1 MVPPAAPDPSS
12 TSATGHVNAPDR
24 APHSDAHVIA
34 SWHDNASP
42 WSAAVRNGEIESR
55 RLVTDAAIVDAV
67 VSRAPRTTLDI
78 GCGEGWLSR
87 ALAKRGINVIGIDV
101 VPALIDAARAAH
113 PTGDYRVVSY
123 EDVVRGALD
132 VTVDV
137 AVANFSLIGKDAV
150 DALIRHIPA
159 LLVPNGH
166 VIVQTLHPATALGE
180 LPYRDGWRPGSW
192 AGFGAQFTNPAPWYF
207 RTISTWIAL
216 LASSGLVLRELRE
229 PVYPE
234 RGTPASL
241 VLIAQKL

>member
-12 TSATGHVNAPDR
+12 TSASRPDA
-24 APHSDAHVIA
+24 APHSDAQVVA

-67 VSRAPRTTLDI
+67 MRRAPRTALDI

-87 ALAKRGINVIGIDV
+87 ALTDRGVEVIGIDV
-101 VPALIDAARAAH
+101 VPALVDSARAAH

-123 EDVVRGALD
+123 EDVARGALD
-132 VTVDV
+132 VTVDL

-207 RTISTWIAL
+207 RTISSWIAL

-229 PVYPE
+229 PVHPE

>member
-1 MVPPAAPDPSS
+1 MVPPAARDPSS
-12 TSATGHVNAPDR
+12 TSAGAPDT
-24 APHSDAHVIA
+24 APLTDAQVVA

-67 VSRAPRTTLDI
+67 INRAPRSAVDI
-78 GCGEGWLSR
+78 GCGEGWLAR
-87 ALAKRGINVIGIDV
+87 ALTDRGVDVIGIDV
-101 VPALIDAARAAH
+101 VPALVNAARAAH

-123 EDVVRGALD
+123 EDVARGALD
-132 VTVDV
+132 VTVDL

-216 LASSGLVLRELRE
+216 LAESGLVLRELRE
-229 PVYPE
+229 PVHPE

-241 VLIAQKL
+241 LLIAQKL